1 MASFKFSDIQKAADE
16 KFSDFV
22 VIAPAEEGVEGSTEE
37 LTFKHVLRED
47 HEKRVALKASLDPKT
62 HKGNPEIKGLDQI
75 DGQVFLLKQAF
86 RTVAA
91 TPRDA
96 ERLEQVVLEANGERG
111 QLGTWQEL
119 FAEYAAHTQ
128 LGEA

>member
-1 MASFKFSDIQKAADE
+1 MASFKFTDIQKAADE

-22 VIAPAEEGVEGSTEE
+22 VIAPAEEGAEGSTEE
-37 LTFKHVLRED
+37 LTFKHILRED
-47 HEKRVALKASLDPKT
+47 HTKRVALKASLDPKT
-62 HKGNPEIKGLDQI
+62 YKGDPEVKALDMV
-75 DGQVFLLKQAF
+75 DGQAFLLKQAF

-96 ERLEQVVLEANGERG
+96 ERLEKVVRDANGGRDD
-111 QLGTWQEL
+111 LGTWQEL